1 MEVSLPL
8 SLSLSSVAY
17 LCPGLIAQ
25 LLIVRES
32 KMAALAPAIIP
43 TFQPAGRKM
52 ESILLSFK
60 ATT

>member
-8 SLSLSSVAY
+8 SLSSVTY

-25 LLIVRES
+25 LLIVRGS

-52 ESILLSFK
+52 ESMLLFFK